1 MKKEY
6 ILYSSSLVLVLISIL
21 NYLGGQFYWYWTYKW
36 FDIPVHM
43 LGGVWV
49 GLTTL
54 WLWAHFSHLKVVK
67 TFRMKALGIVVFSIF
82 FVGIS
87 WEIFE
92 LLGGI
97 TNMTDRGYWPDTIG
111 DIINDFIGGMFAY
124 FVFIKTK
131 KPEKEAAV
139 IKLGNNIN

>member
-6 ILYSSSLVLVLISIL
+6 ILYSSFLVIIVVAIL
-21 NYLGGQFYWYWTYKW
+21 NHFGGQFYWYWTHRW

-43 LGGVWV
+43 LGGLSV
-49 GLTTL
+49 GFAAL
-54 WLWAHFSHLKVVK
+54 WFWAHFMHLKVIRFLK
-67 TFRMKALGIVVFSIF
+67 LKALGVVILAIF

-111 DIINDFIGGMFAY
+111 DIINDFIGAIFAY
-124 FVFIKTK
+124 FIFMKTK
-131 KPEKEAAV
+131 KPEKEAVV